1 MWGSRQAGKRGI
13 ENQGR
18 HPFLMWCP
26 GISKD
31 DGCQSEG
38 NHKSLISSS
47 GMVSC
52 QSKRQAVWKCEEGQ
66 GTNGHLE
73 VQLGIKESIE

>member
-1 MWGSRQAGKRGI
+1 MERRGSRERGGSRQAGKRGI

-18 HPFLMWCP
+18 RPFLMWCP

-38 NHKSLISSS
+38 NHKSLSLP
-47 GMVSC
+47 
-52 QSKRQAVWKCEEGQ
+52 QVWSDLPEQK
-66 GTNGHLE
+66 TSRLE
-73 VQLGIKESIE
+73 M